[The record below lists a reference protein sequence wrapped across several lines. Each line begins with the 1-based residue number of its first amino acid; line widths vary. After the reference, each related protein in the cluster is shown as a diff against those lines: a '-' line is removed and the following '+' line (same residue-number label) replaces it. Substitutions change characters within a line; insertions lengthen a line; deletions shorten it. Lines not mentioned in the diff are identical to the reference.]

1 MLPRDWI
8 ITYSVPFFG
17 KDQFG
22 TGLEFRGVV
31 RVDVKLDELDI
42 NQCYKPYY
50 EANAF
55 KNSDRCDYY
64 STLCVPTPGKGF
76 VKGGYKCQCR
86 AGFEYPFLDKNDF
99 YPGDQLEKEWFTLT
113 TNASMESRF
122 FQLKCRIGNATS
134 IRPNIYLIIMS
145 LILFSFSLISNN
157 QK

>member
-1 MLPRDWI
+1 
-8 ITYSVPFFG
+8 VPFFG

-31 RVDVKLDELDI
+31 KIDIKLDDVDI
-42 NQCYKPYY
+42 NQCYMPYY

-64 STLCVPTPGKGF
+64 STLCIPVAGKGF

-113 TNASMESRF
+113 TNASLESRF
-122 FQLKCRIGNATS
+122 YQLKCRIAMGLSLQPNYLLVVLALALALFKS
-134 IRPNIYLIIMS
+134 IL
-145 LILFSFSLISNN
+145 NN
-157 QK
+157 